1 MFRANYRLT
10 GNYQVVNR
18 CACFW
23 RKSNFRLVHYSPATC
38 RSTFIIPTERVEML
52 SKSTAN
58 SLIRTRNV
66 LCCLFLVLAVFCEA
80 YTVLAIALDRFV
92 PAWYR
97 ALGWFLLIAPGALA
111 VGLLLIYANRK
122 RLAFCLSAAS
132 LSLYAMLLCL
142 ETFRSHVEPGDWI
155 FFCGWLTFCAVGIL
169 AARFL
174 SRSVMVD
181 RADVQEYSS

>member
-1 MFRANYRLT
+1 
-10 GNYQVVNR
+10 
-18 CACFW
+18 
-23 RKSNFRLVHYSPATC
+23 
-38 RSTFIIPTERVEML
+38 ML

-58 SLIRTRNV
+58 SLIRIRTV
-66 LCCLFLVLAVFCEA
+66 LCCLFLILAGFCEA

-97 ALGWFLLIAPGALA
+97 VLGWFLLIVPGALA

-122 RLAFCLSAAS
+122 RLAFCLSATS

-142 ETFRSHVEPGDWI
+142 ETFRSNVKPGEWI
-155 FFCGWLTFCAVGIL
+155 FFCGWLTFCAVGIV

-174 SRSVMVD
+174 SRSMIGGSRGRTRVFV
-181 RADVQEYSS
+181 VSE